1 MSGKAGL
8 KAGLIGAGVAFLLT
22 LTDLLPTLIPILLPT
37 LVPISLLGCVCCA
50 LPLLAYIGAG
60 VLGGLFL
67 TPPRDTGAGAGA
79 GAIAGLISG
88 VGTTVAWVINAGI
101 EMAVRGTQSILDPQM
116 LEQLAEQGMSPEAFA
131 VLSGITGL
139 AGLGISGGMCCLFS
153 LALGAG
159 VGALVGLIFAAIK
172 PD

>member
-8 KAGLIGAGVAFLLT
+8 KAGLIGAGIAFLLT
-22 LTDLLPTLIPILLPT
+22 LTNLLPT
-37 LVPISLLGCVCCA
+37 LVPVPLLGCVCCA

-60 VLGGLFL
+60 VLGGFFL
-67 TPPRDTGAGAGA
+67 TPPRNTGAGAGA

-88 VGTTVAWVINAGI
+88 VGTTVAWVIDTGI
-101 EMAVRGTQSILDPQM
+101 GMAVTGTQDITSTLDPQM
-116 LEQLAEQGMSPEAFA
+116 LEQLSEIGMSPEMFA
-131 VLSGITGL
+131 ALSGVTGL
-139 AGLGISGGMCCLFS
+139 FIGGGMCCLFS

-159 VGALVGLIFAAIK
+159 VGALGGLIFAAAK